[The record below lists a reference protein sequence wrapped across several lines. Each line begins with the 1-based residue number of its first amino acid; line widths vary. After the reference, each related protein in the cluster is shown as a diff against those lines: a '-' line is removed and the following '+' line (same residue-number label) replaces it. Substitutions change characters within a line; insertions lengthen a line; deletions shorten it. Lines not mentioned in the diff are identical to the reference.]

1 MPWKRGKMP
10 PSWHDEKK
18 NNKITK
24 KGGKR
29 ERISTFVSVEMG
41 NGTTLKKI

>member
-24 KGGKR
+24 KGAR
-29 ERISTFVSVEMG
+29 EREFPPLLV
-41 NGTTLKKI
+41 